1 MPDFIAGILL
11 ACVGWLLF
19 LVFTDKNIT
28 YPASLSSKVVEA
40 EAYCVGNGG
49 IDQKFL
55 GYRPSS
61 GKHSLKWTC
70 KNSTSGEIR
79 WIENEQ

>member
-1 MPDFIAGILL
+1 MSEFFMGIAFS
-11 ACVGWLLF
+11 CVGWLLF

-28 YPASLSSKVVEA
+28 YPETLSSKVVEA

-49 IDQKFL
+49 IDQKLL

-61 GKHSLKWTC
+61 GKHILKWTC
-70 KNSTSGEIR
+70 KNGTTGEIR